1 MIKRLFK
8 IHISFVKYFIIEMK
22 RKKNNLE
29 RKEFIKTAFK
39 NYSIVMKNE
48 FKQIKAMLTPSYYRQ
63 KKEFLKKQQFKK
75 DLQNAYRILQYM
87 ITKAGTRT
95 ERKNLRRDFEK
106 YGIISVE
113 LEKEIFNELY
123 KKKLR

>member
-1 MIKRLFK
+1 MIKRLIK

-48 FKQIKAMLTPSYYRQ
+48 FTQMKAMLTPSYYKQ

-87 ITKAGTRT
+87 VAKQGTRI
-95 ERKNLRRDFEK
+95 ERKNIRRDFEK

-123 KKKLR
+123 KKG

>member
-22 RKKNNLE
+22 RKKNNHE

-39 NYSIVMKNE
+39 NYSTVMKNE
-48 FKQIKAMLTPSYYRQ
+48 FKQMKAMLTPSYYKQ
-63 KKEFLKKQQFKK
+63 KKKFLKQRQFKK

-87 ITKAGTRT
+87 ITKAGSRT
-95 ERKNLRRDFEK
+95 ERKTLRRDFEK

-113 LEKEIFNELY
+113 LEEEIFNELY
-123 KKKLR
+123 KKG

>member
-48 FKQIKAMLTPSYYRQ
+48 FKQMKAMLTPSYYKQ

-87 ITKAGTRT
+87 VAKQGTRT
-95 ERKNLRRDFEK
+95 ERKNIRRDFEK

-123 KKKLR
+123 KKG